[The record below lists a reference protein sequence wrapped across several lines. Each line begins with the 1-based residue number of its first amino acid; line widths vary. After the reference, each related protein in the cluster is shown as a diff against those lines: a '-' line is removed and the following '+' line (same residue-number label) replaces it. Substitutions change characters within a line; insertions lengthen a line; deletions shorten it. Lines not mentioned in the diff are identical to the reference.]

1 MRQMGMDAT
10 GTIVLHRASGK
21 EFGVC
26 HAHMEELDLDPSTV
40 AVIGP
45 LFADRAEWDCIAC

>member
-1 MRQMGMDAT
+1 MGIDAT
-10 GTIVLHRASGK
+10 GTIVRHIETGK

-26 HAHMEELDLDPSTV
+26 HEHMGELDFDPSTV

-45 LFADRAEWDCIAC
+45 LFADRSEWSCIAC

>member
-1 MRQMGMDAT
+1 MDAT